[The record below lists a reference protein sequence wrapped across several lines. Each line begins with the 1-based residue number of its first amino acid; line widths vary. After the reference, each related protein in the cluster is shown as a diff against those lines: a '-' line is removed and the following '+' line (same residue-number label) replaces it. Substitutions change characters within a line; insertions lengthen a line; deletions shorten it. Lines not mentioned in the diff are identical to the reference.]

1 MILILEFVN
10 YSIISPVDPVVDP
23 SLNRVSS
30 YVIPPTG
37 HNADKC
43 ELVFEVLHINTPAH
57 SKHKHQNPKR
67 HSSCENWKLVREG
80 CQKNSCEKSG
90 LLPNLPRPP
99 SLHCKSVYWCYVLM
113 SRSAVALAHQKER
126 NSTNCPCFKEQIC
139 RCLAESRGY

>member
-37 HNADKC
+37 HSADKC

-99 SLHCKSVYWCYVLM
+99 GVIFLRIKKTPNFLFWEWTIDERNKFYTWS
-113 SRSAVALAHQKER
+113 HQKIFLFA
-126 NSTNCPCFKEQIC
+126 SVILVYICPK
-139 RCLAESRGY
+139 